1 MKQTKKLT
9 YSQRNFLLKK
19 HIDIDGVRVVQEKK
33 EALIIMNKD
42 GEVIS
47 IDKD

>member
-19 HIDIDGVRVVQEKK
+19 HIDIEGVRVVQEKK
-33 EALIIMNKD
+33 EVLIIMTKD